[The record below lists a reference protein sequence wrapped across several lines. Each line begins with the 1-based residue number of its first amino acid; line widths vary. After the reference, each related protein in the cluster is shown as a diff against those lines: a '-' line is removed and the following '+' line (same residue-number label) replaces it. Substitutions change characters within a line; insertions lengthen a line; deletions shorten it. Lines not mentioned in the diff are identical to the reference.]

1 MKTLSIF
8 STLADW
14 ICLILHIMIVLIAIN
29 HLTSMNYL
37 AGWHNNPKWGQIYEK
52 KNSKFRFL
60 TVFSIISS
68 FISPPVYVGKEQATC
83 EGDSNIVEGKV
94 LHLWKLSSLHRHVKV
109 KLSKVNITFISFP
122 LNAFFCDLR
131 SRSNSFIGLKA
142 ILYRLLE
149 WYHPHTARRRF
160 RGLLQVCLIF
170 GPLHVSGWSFRISH
184 VESVML
190 DG

>member
-1 MKTLSIF
+1 MRPNIWKKFKISIF
-8 STLADW
+8 D
-14 ICLILHIMIVLIAIN
+14 
-29 HLTSMNYL
+29 
-37 AGWHNNPKWGQIYEK
+37 
-52 KNSKFRFL
+52 R
-60 TVFSIISS
+60 FSIISS

-94 LHLWKLSSLHRHVKV
+94 LHLWKLNSLHRHIKV

-122 LNAFFCDLR
+122 LNAFFCELR

-170 GPLHVSGWSFRISH
+170 GPLHVSGWSFRIVGGWLVGYVVGNGKYLSKYPLGKCPLNNDLL
-184 VESVML
+184 SI
-190 DG
+190 